1 MSFVFLI
8 FNVLA
13 VPLSYKTLHT
23 GRMFSLFLLLEGC
36 LLAILT
42 AIYVLFYLDT
52 IVILEYAELK
62 EHTHLLEMQSRQYR
76 VLQEHMRQT
85 AQLHHDFRHSVCLLS
100 SLAEKGDID
109 SIQTHLAGYEAR
121 LAENTPANYC
131 SNAALNA
138 LFGYYYELAV
148 SADIGTNWHIELP
161 EPLPATELDM
171 VSLFGNLMENAIDGW
186 HCARG
191 QAAFLPNHTDPSWQ
205 QTVYRFHQQ
214 L

>member
-42 AIYVLFYLDT
+42 AIYVLFYLGT

-85 AQLHHDFRHSVCLLS
+85 AQLHHDLRHSVCLLS

-109 SIQTHLAGYEAR
+109 GIQTHLAGYEAR

-161 EPLPATELDM
+161 EPLHKAQRERDRTCCHCRDSGKVWRLNKA
-171 VSLFGNLMENAIDGW
+171 SNSNMEFFVDVMLKICG
-186 HCARG
+186 
-191 QAAFLPNHTDPSWQ
+191 
-205 QTVYRFHQQ
+205 
-214 L
+214 